1 MPGGALD
8 ETQALKALLEYYRA
22 IGVDFALDESPH
34 DRFAQAEYE
43 IAAAEAPESSPAP
56 PPPGPVTRE
65 APPRAL
71 NVAAP
76 LTPQAALE
84 EAETIANAAATLEEL
99 REGLAGFEG
108 GRASRARHFLFS
120 SGSPAPL
127 MALDYAPGEA
137 EESGGEAFS
146 GAEARLLDAMMAAIG
161 RGRTSAY
168 YAYFSP
174 WRPAGG
180 QPLAPHVTAA
190 LAPFALRH
198 IALARPK
205 AVLLLGDT
213 ARIVLGGAESP
224 ARLYARKFELQAG
237 AETVVAVPAPGLA
250 AMRKTPSLKRHAWRA
265 LRTLALILES

>member
-22 IGVDFALDESPH
+22 IGVDVALDESPH
-34 DRFAQAEYE
+34 DRYAQAEYPV
-43 IAAAEAPESSPAP
+43 AAAEAPEPSPAP
-56 PPPGPVTRE
+56 PPGPAMRE
-65 APPRAL
+65 APPRASNL
-71 NVAAP
+71 AAP
-76 LTPQAALE
+76 PTPQAALE
-84 EAETIANAAATLEEL
+84 EADRIAGGAQTLEEL
-99 REGLAGFEG
+99 REGLFGFEA

-120 SGSPAPL
+120 SGNPAPL
-127 MALDYAPGEA
+127 MALDYAPGAA

-146 GAEARLLDAMMAAIG
+146 GAEARLLDAMVTSIG

-180 QPLAPHVTAA
+180 QQLAPHVAAA

-213 ARIVLGGAESP
+213 AKFVLGADESA
-224 ARLYARKFELQAG
+224 ARLYARRFELRAG
-237 AETVVAVPAPGLA
+237 GETVIGVPAPGLA
-250 AMRKTPSLKRHAWRA
+250 AMLKTPSLKRHAWRA
-265 LRTLALILES
+265 LRTLAQILEA